1 MMGMKNPNEFLWRV
15 FMAKLTVKNDNV
27 TLDIPDGAAIL
38 PFLWENTSFPQG
50 CEDGTTAICACVI
63 LKGEENVNTKTHDEI
78 VTLQKAGQP
87 NSSRNRLACKIWVM
101 KGEVE
106 IEY

>member
-1 MMGMKNPNEFLWRV
+1 
-15 FMAKLTVKNDNV
+15 MAKLSLRNEGI
-27 TLDIPDGAAIL
+27 TLEIPDGAAVL
-38 PFLWENTSFPQG
+38 PFLWEKTSFPQG

-63 LKGEENVNTKTHDEI
+63 LKGEENVNPKTHNEI

-87 NSSRNRLACKIWVM
+87 NSSRNRLACQLYIK
-101 KGEVE
+101 KGEVV